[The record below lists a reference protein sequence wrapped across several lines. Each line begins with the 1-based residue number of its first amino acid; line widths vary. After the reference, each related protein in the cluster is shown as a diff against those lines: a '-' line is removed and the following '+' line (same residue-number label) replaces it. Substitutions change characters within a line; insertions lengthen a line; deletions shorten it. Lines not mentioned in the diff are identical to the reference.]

1 MLNFPGGVKRSTRF
15 NSTFQHVDIWFWLSC
30 IQNKNWAK
38 DFWWDL
44 WRGERLIH
52 AAGPS
57 PRPLLSSCHL
67 SANIVTYQQTEVLTQ
82 LQLRQ
87 ICVLCALLVD
97 KTHSQQGRLL
107 MWVRSPK
114 DCSTMWNYVLCSVL
128 SWATSVTLF
137 LDWANKIRSLL
148 LIDGLQRVSQFLNY
162 IIVNQQKGFMNK
174 STIVH
179 YCTLELVF

>member
-67 SANIVTYQQTEVLTQ
+67 SADIVTYQQTEVLTQ

-97 KTHSQQGRLL
+97 IKLTANKDVCWCGCARPKI
-107 MWVRSPK
+107 VRQSEI
-114 DCSTMWNYVLCSVL
+114 MFSVL
-128 SWATSVTLF
+128 IWATSVTLF

>member
-1 MLNFPGGVKRSTRF
+1 MRSLER
-15 NSTFQHVDIWFWLSC
+15 
-30 IQNKNWAK
+30 WAL
-38 DFWWDL
+38 D
-44 WRGERLIH
+44 
-52 AAGPS
+52 PCC
-57 PRPLLSSCHL
+57 RPIATSLAKLLSPIGKHCHL
-67 SANIVTYQQTEVLTQ
+67 SANRGFDTASASPDLCP
-82 LQLRQ
+82 LRP
-87 ICVLCALLVD
+87 VGWY

-114 DCSTMWNYVLCSVL
+114 DCSTKWNYVLCSVL

-148 LIDGLQRVSQFLNY
+148 LLDGLQRVSQFLNY